1 MIKKQFTVDPKYLC
15 FTNQISSETNKTID
29 SDCRRGKADLD
40 SLLTKFNQVIM
51 KRSKHKEGFFQIESI
66 INFYMIILD
75 A

>member
-40 SLLTKFNQVIM
+40 SLLTKFNQVIIT
-51 KRSKHKEGFFQIESI
+51 RSKHKEGFFRSNQLLIFI
-66 INFYMIILD
+66 
-75 A
+75 